1 MILSYE
7 EYIDLGGSLSPAA
20 FNRQY
25 NRAYARINS
34 EAFGRISKMNPIPA
48 EIKHLCVDVI
58 EFINSNMG
66 ASGTI
71 SSESQSEGGVSES
84 ISYASRNYTESDR
97 ILTDMIKDTLDH
109 IWTDDGVP
117 LTYRGCSDC

>member
-20 FNRQY
+20 FNRPY

-34 EAFGRISKMNPIPA
+34 ESFGRIAKLNPIP
-48 EIKHLCVDVI
+48 EEVKRLCVDVI
-58 EFINSNMG
+58 DFIASNMG
-66 ASGTI
+66 TSI
-71 SSESQSEGGVSES
+71 PVSSESQSEGGVSES
-84 ISYASRNYTESDR
+84 ISYTTRNYTESDR
-97 ILTDMIKDTLDH
+97 ILTDMIKDCLDH
-109 IWTDDGVP
+109 IWIDGVP